1 MIITVISLFTG
12 CNNDN
17 FDVNKIYETEAESID
32 ISKNLSDNKKIIKA
46 YTSIPSE
53 KAQNIAKNLMKKDN
67 TKIAK
72 ITVNK
77 TKSKFHIDL
86 EMKSDRGF
94 IIVINNKGDLIQ
106 INETKERGKFL
117 PLYVRGGYDHIGLD
131 TQTPRCHLISY
142 CVLIG
147 RRHKKKHHSFKQGG
161 KHYRPHLVR

>member
-12 CNNDN
+12 CNNDD

-86 EMKSDRGF
+86 EMKSDRKF
-94 IIVINNKGDLIQ
+94 IVVINNK
-106 INETKERGKFL
+106 
-117 PLYVRGGYDHIGLD
+117 LY
-131 TQTPRCHLISY
+131 
-142 CVLIG
+142 
-147 RRHKKKHHSFKQGG
+147 FE
-161 KHYRPHLVR
+161 